1 MSFDAPTETPS
12 DKKAMSA
19 PGIANSLSEVSPS
32 LKEELAALA
41 DRASDL
47 LGTPTDGRPSRLAA
61 TVVALKSLVSV
72 LESAEGAA
80 TPIPPL
86 EVVRVATD
94 LGDWG
99 FTLDEL
105 IEALNPAGMI
115 LYPRRY
121 KNSLSDM
128 LRDAGFIRRQVRRE
142 GARPL
147 VWFSP
152 GQ

>member
-1 MSFDAPTETPS
+1 MPFDAPTATPS
-12 DKKAMSA
+12 DKESA
-19 PGIANSLSEVSPS
+19 PSADSFPPLSNPSPS

-72 LESAEGAA
+72 LESAEGATA
-80 TPIPPL
+80 PIPPL
-86 EVVRVATD
+86 EVIRVATD

-105 IEALNPAGMI
+105 IETLNPSGMI

-152 GQ
+152 GH